1 MLPLLYIFH
10 FSIWTMA
17 VITDFADMVIQFGW
31 TWKKI
36 CLNQFNSGMEAHPLP
51 SAHGRMTYFP
61 TRDLIHTI
69 FAPILKKNSYM
80 DFSKDNNKT
89 GFSFLNNISML
100 IFPMLITN
108 SINTLLR
115 SLLFIFVIINV
126 VIVKTNKKKTPVF
139 TWQ

>member
-1 MLPLLYIFH
+1 M
-10 FSIWTMA
+10 
-17 VITDFADMVIQFGW
+17 
-31 TWKKI
+31 K
-36 CLNQFNSGMEAHPLP
+36 AHPLP

-115 SLLFIFVIINV
+115 SLLFIFVINV
-126 VIVKTNKKKTPVF
+126 VIVKTNKKTPVF
-139 TWQ
+139 T